1 MTGESDALVTHGH
14 GHKIL
19 LFHNKKKAFT
29 NHSISSSL
37 KFYSFTTGKL
47 CLLYRTSRGPSASKM
62 LNIMPYTRRCWLL
75 INRLWIVSPRPTG
88 PVFSP
93 WVCHWSITKEWPQ
106 MGEEGPESQV
116 APMHLAWRDLQRGLG
131 NCGHRGWGE
140 TGDGG
145 VLEAKERR
153 RFKEKMVVVLMQL
166 LGPARTVQLFCSFFS
181 LAVLRSGVGTQSCLP
196 EWVLNS

>member
-1 MTGESDALVTHGH
+1 MHGSLEWDVGCLCQHTKLGIWGCNFNNLSVPVAGCLSAARKMTGESDALVTHGH

-62 LNIMPYTRRCWLL
+62 LNIMPYTRRCSLL

-93 WVCHWSITKEWPQ
+93 WVCHWSI
-106 MGEEGPESQV
+106 
-116 APMHLAWRDLQRGLG
+116 AL
-131 NCGHRGWGE
+131 
-140 TGDGG
+140 
-145 VLEAKERR
+145 
-153 RFKEKMVVVLMQL
+153 
-166 LGPARTVQLFCSFFS
+166 S
-181 LAVLRSGVGTQSCLP
+181 LK
-196 EWVLNS
+196 